1 MSNPLLAALQKKQGQ
16 LAKVEIVDDLEIH
29 PLRFDEKQN
38 QWNQVFTVFMLVNES
53 DHGNAN

>member
-1 MSNPLLAALQKKQGQ
+1 MSTPLLAALQKKQGQ